1 MTQSLPTARI
11 SPAAP
16 LDRHVL
22 ADRFGRIF
30 TYMRIAVVERCNLR
44 CIYCM
49 PEEGIPFT
57 AREEL
62 LTTDE
67 LLRVVRAGAGLGIRK
82 IRYTGGEPLLH
93 PDIVNLVAG
102 AASHPGIETVHLT
115 TNGVLLSRLAG
126 ELRRA
131 GLSGVNISLDTLR
144 KDRFAKITR
153 RSKLSEVL
161 AGLDAARSAGFE
173 SIKINVVALRGFN
186 DDEIVDFAELTRDAD
201 LTVRFIE
208 LMPFDAHQ
216 IWKTGTFLRLDF
228 VREQLASQY
237 GALASTDGSAT
248 ETEAFRLP
256 GFRGKVA
263 LIPAYTRS
271 LCSACDRVRL
281 TADGK
286 IRNCLYGKHEYDLK
300 AVLRGGGSDEDI
312 HSLLREAMGHK
323 ARDGWAAQK
332 EPVEGG
338 DRQRV
343 SMTEIGG

>member
-1 MTQSLPTARI
+1 MTQSLPTVKI
-11 SPAAP
+11 GPDGP
-16 LDRHVL
+16 LDQHL
-22 ADRFGRIF
+22 LTDRFGRIF
-30 TYMRIAVVERCNLR
+30 NYLRIAVVERCNLR

-57 AREEL
+57 ARKEL

-67 LLRVVRAGAGLGIRK
+67 LLRVVRAGTGLGIRK

-93 PDIVNLVAG
+93 PDIVALIAG
-102 AASHPGIETVHLT
+102 AASQPGIDSVHLT

-126 ELRRA
+126 ELRQA

-144 KDRFAKITR
+144 EDRFASITR
-153 RSKLSEVL
+153 RSELAAVL
-161 AGLDAARSAGFE
+161 AGLEAAQTAGFE

-186 DDEIVDFAELTRDAD
+186 DDEIIDFAEMTRDAD

-216 IWKTGTFLRLDF
+216 IWKTGTFLRLDV
-228 VREQLASQY
+228 VRQQLASEY
-237 GALASTDGSAT
+237 GVLEAADGSAT
-248 ETEAFRLP
+248 ETEAFRIP

-271 LCSACDRVRL
+271 LCSACNRVRL

-286 IRNCLYGKHEYDLK
+286 LRNCLYGKHEYDLK
-300 AVLRGGGSDEDI
+300 AVLRAGGSAEDI
-312 HSLLREAMGHK
+312 RDLLREAVGHK
-323 ARDGWAAQK
+323 ARDGWAAQ
-332 EPVEGG
+332 EEAVDGG
-338 DRQRV
+338 GRERV
-343 SMTEIGG
+343 SMTQIGG